1 MSAVTRIDQVIPTL
15 ASRDAI
21 GGHVMQLRDL
31 LRSRGY
37 DSDIFYGNASPDR
50 LDEGYPITRIG
61 DRPSAGRVLL
71 YQLSIG
77 SGVGRHLP

>member
-1 MSAVTRIDQVIPTL
+1 M

-21 GGHVMQLRDL
+21 GGHTLQLRDL

-37 DSDIFYGNASPDR
+37 RSDIYYGNASTDR
-50 LDEGYPITRIG
+50 LDFGQPVERLGEHA
-61 DRPSAGRVLL
+61 SHGRVLL

-77 SGVGRHLP
+77 SGVADIFRERT